1 MVTIHQIRNMAITT
15 STEIIINSH
24 LMDNILPTGNTHRR
38 AIIHHNILM
47 DSILRREIL
56 HKETFLHRDS
66 SLLRADITTII
77 IHHKIRTNHNK
88 L

>member
-1 MVTIHQIRNMAITT
+1 MVTIHQIRNMAITINMA
-15 STEIIINSH
+15 IIINSH
-24 LMDNILPTGNTHRR
+24 LMDNILPTGNTHHR

-47 DSILRREIL
+47 NSILRRE
-56 HKETFLHRDS
+56 T

-77 IHHKIRTNHNK
+77 ILHNIRTNHLK